1 MESRKI
7 IWFLILS
14 TLSISLYRCK
24 PEEIILPG
32 EIGGIVTDAETGQP
46 LTAATVILNPSND
59 TTNTGS
65 GGKYLFK
72 SLTPGD
78 YEIQASKQNYAER
91 TKPVN
96 VTSAYT
102 SEINLALEQ
111 IPIIHYS
118 DSILDFGF
126 YLTSLSFTI
135 SKTGH
140 GKVTYIISPS
150 KDWIT
155 VNHSFGD
162 VDNETDSI
170 IVAINRTGLTQN
182 IINEWIKIRSTYL
195 QYDFLDTV
203 NVNLKVHSPI
213 IFNPDLSYGTITDIE
228 GNLYKTI
235 KIGNDVWMAEN
246 LKTTKYNDNTPIP
259 LVEDNVAWKNLK
271 TPAYCWYN
279 NDKETYK
286 DIYGALY
293 TWYTVNIGKL
303 CPKDWHVSTDAEWTV
318 LIDNLGGI
326 NAAVNKMRE
335 TGINH
340 WKYEKGATNSSGFTA
355 LPGNFRNAEYGNFFT
370 FFANG
375 EIGVW
380 WTATNSDF
388 SEPYDWYLID
398 NLENQSIERAI
409 DVKGNGISV
418 RCIKDQ

>member
-1 MESRKI
+1 M
-7 IWFLILS
+7 FG
-14 TLSISLYRCK
+14 CK
-24 PEEIILPG
+24 PIEIILHG
-32 EIGGIVTDAETGQP
+32 EISGIVIDAETIQP
-46 LTAATVILNPSND
+46 IQAATVKLNPVNE
-59 TTNTGS
+59 TLNTGND
-65 GGKYLFK
+65 GKFSFK

-91 TKPVN
+91 TIPVN
-96 VTSAYT
+96 ITSAYT

-140 GKVTYIISPS
+140 GKLTYIISSS

-155 VNHSFGD
+155 VNPSFGD

-170 IVAINRTGLTQN
+170 NVAINRTGLNQI

-259 LVEDNVAWKNLK
+259 LVEDNVAWKNLI

-293 TWYTVNIGKL
+293 TWYTVNTGKL

-326 NAAVNKMRE
+326 NVAGWKMKE
-335 TGINH
+335 IGTTH
-340 WKYEKGATNSSGFTA
+340 WKYENGATNSSGFTA
-355 LPGNFRNAEYGNFFT
+355 LPSGVRNAEYGNFFT
-370 FFANG
+370 LEESSTIG
-375 EIGVW
+375 EW
-380 WTATNSDF
+380 WTATNSET
-388 SEPYDWYLID
+388 SQSYDWWLID
-398 NLENQSIERAI
+398 DGENPPSITRGT
-409 DVKGNGISV
+409 DVKAYGDSV
-418 RCIKDQ
+418 RCVKDQ